1 MNYKTKLA
9 ILGLVSNVFAANFAV
24 VSFEGAC
31 KLNAGGSV
39 IEMTPDSKCPNLY
52 KATADVSVG
61 SQYNYVCGGKE
72 DVTRTLAEENTHN
85 ELFGRALTNYD
96 MPEFGYPNAEPWNRS
111 IGRTELFDPDYVPI
125 VIMDG
130 DESYF
135 VKGSGSTT
143 LNEVTFIL
151 KDNVFTFNSVPVEA
165 KNGDEDKFQM
175 KIKLPDGGIYNR
187 DVLKFR
193 PSSYDPA
200 FIRQILYGDIAH
212 AIGTP
217 THESVATRVYLKNG
231 TGVGLYVLQE
241 EVSSESFIKTA
252 FYGNEDGTIKSY
264 TKSPIYDCAT
274 GADFNVND
282 ANWLGGFITDTPD
295 DLKIELLEMTRQVDQ
310 VNINDPESIK
320 NLEENWLDLDTL
332 FRALALEYL
341 AGHWDSFWF
350 LTSNFVTYHPAEET
364 EGSQYSYTKYKYYFV
379 DQDFDQ
385 TWSIGLKPAL
395 IGLEKNP
402 YTEYVNKDVAYWQ
415 GTVNA
420 DEIDSATGNNKDAG
434 TRVLINKFL
443 GCDGQ
448 ETCDTK
454 TLFESHLQSIVQHIF
469 NPVAI
474 GRKVDGYKERLD
486 EEIKWDTSLTRLH
499 TGTVSQ
505 FHFTYND
512 FINGLEYGVSSTHG
526 IISWTKDICDT
537 VCKQFG
543 IEYDAVALTP
553 ETAAKI
559 DAKPI
564 DPGTTYDAESSL
576 NSGSFMNKAN
586 LAFITIATI
595 LSVVL
600 YL

>member
-9 ILGLVSNVFAANFAV
+9 ILGLVSNVFAANFSV

-39 IEMTPDSKCPNLY
+39 IDMTPDPKCPNLY

-61 SQYNYVCGGKE
+61 SEYNYVCGGKE
-72 DVTRTLAEENTHN
+72 DVKRKLSEENTHN
-85 ELFGRALTNYD
+85 ELFGRALTIYD
-96 MPEFGYPNAEPWNRS
+96 MPEFGYPNAEPWNRT
-111 IGRTELFDPDYVPI
+111 IGRTELFDPKYVPI

-130 DESYF
+130 DKQYF

-143 LNEVTFIL
+143 LSKVTFIL
-151 KDNVFTFNSVPVEA
+151 KDSVFTFDSVSVEA

-175 KIKLPDGGIYNR
+175 KVNLPDGGIFNR

-217 THESVATRVYLKNG
+217 THESVAARVYLSDG

-241 EVSSESFIKTA
+241 DVSSESFIKSA
-252 FYGNEDGTIKSY
+252 FYGNEDGTIKPY

-282 ANWLGGFITDTPD
+282 ANTLGGFITDTPD

-310 VNINDPESIK
+310 VDINDPASVK
-320 NLEENWLDLDTL
+320 DLDDNWLDLDTL
-332 FRALALEYL
+332 FRAIALEYL

-364 EGSQYSYTKYKYYFV
+364 EGAQFSYTKYKYYFI

-395 IGLEKNP
+395 LGMEQKP

-415 GTVNA
+415 GTVNS
-420 DEIDSATGNNKDAG
+420 DEIDSASGTNKDAG
-434 TRVLINKFL
+434 TRILINKFL

-454 TLFESHLQSIVQHIF
+454 KLFESHLQSIVQHIF

-474 GRKVDGYKERLD
+474 GRKVNGYKERLD
-486 EEIKWDTSLTRLH
+486 EEIKWDTGLARLH
-499 TGTVSQ
+499 TGTVGQ
-505 FHFTYND
+505 YHFTYTD
-512 FINGLEYGVSSTHG
+512 FVNGLDFGVSSTHG
-526 IISWTKDICDT
+526 ILSWTKDICNT
-537 VCKQFG
+537 VCQQFG
-543 IEYDAVALTP
+543 IEYDSVALTP
-553 ETAAKI
+553 EEAAKMKV
-559 DAKPI
+559 KPI
-564 DPGTTYDAESSL
+564 DPGTEYDAEANV
-576 NSGSFMNKAN
+576 NSGSDMNDVN
-586 LAFITIATI
+586 NVLIFIGTI
-595 LSVVL
+595 LFGAL
-600 YL
+600 FF